1 MMNMSKVKVN
11 ESKTVKTVPPYNAND
26 IGELRGLL
34 ASARSQGS
42 KVAIIKIPVRLFAV
56 DEKYQTSIRTNRSLK
71 YLIDNFDDAKLLPVT
86 GVPHDEEGKIYL
98 VDGYGRWQ
106 ASQIVDPVKYEY
118 LECLVILSAPTEL
131 EERRKFEAEQ
141 YAFQNKAVAKMTAI
155 QKHGAYEVMGNP
167 TALAIDELMEKY
179 DFTFVSEQGNRSAGI
194 LGSYSS
200 LWDIVKVYGKEC
212 GDYIFDLLR
221 KAGFNKKSN
230 GYSKYMLRALKDIYK
245 YYPENRTEAK
255 EYLSSWLR
263 KRDST
268 QVKSEAVSSY
278 PMLDYVT
285 ACSLYLEDLLVENL
299 ELNHV
304 RTVDGKK
311 VKLLTA

>member
-11 ESKTVKTVPPYNAND
+11 KDKTIETVPTYNANN

-34 ASARSQGS
+34 ASARSQGL
-42 KVAIIKIPVRLFAV
+42 KVAIIKIPVRLFAI

-118 LECLVILSAPTEL
+118 LECLVILSAPTEP

-167 TALAIDELMEKY
+167 IALAIDELMKEY
-179 DFTFVSEQGNRSAGI
+179 DFTFVSEQGNRSASV
-194 LGSYSS
+194 LGSYTE
-200 LWDIVKVYGKEC
+200 LWNLIKNNGIEC
-212 GDYIFDLLR
+212 GYFVFDVLHAAAFDR
-221 KAGFNKKSN
+221 KTN
-230 GYSKYMLRALKDIYK
+230 GLSTNMLRSLKDIYK
-245 YYPENRTEAK
+245 YYPNDREAAK
-255 EYLSSWLR
+255 EFLSKYLR
-263 KRDST
+263 KMNPDHFRAESVT
-268 QVKSEAVSSY
+268 NY
-278 PMLDYVT
+278 PLLDYKT
-285 ACSLYLEDLLVENL
+285 ASSLYLEDLLVENL